1 MLRTGRLA
9 LTPVCASDRDELVA
23 LWHDPLVREFLFDG
37 EMLSPGEITQ
47 IITNSEKSFA
57 TANFGL
63 WAIRERSGGPLL
75 GTAGLRE
82 LDGGPDLEIVYSLTP
97 ARWGGGLA
105 GEAAA
110 VVLDYAFDT
119 LGLDRV
125 LAEIDEG
132 NTASRAVVERL
143 GMRPFGTVPGVLG
156 PMIHYALTRPRN

>member
-1 MLRTGRLA
+1 MLRTGRLT

-23 LWHDPLVREFLFDG
+23 LWHDPLGREFLFDG
-37 EMLSPGEITQ
+37 EMLSPGEITR

-97 ARWGGGLA
+97 ACWGGGLA